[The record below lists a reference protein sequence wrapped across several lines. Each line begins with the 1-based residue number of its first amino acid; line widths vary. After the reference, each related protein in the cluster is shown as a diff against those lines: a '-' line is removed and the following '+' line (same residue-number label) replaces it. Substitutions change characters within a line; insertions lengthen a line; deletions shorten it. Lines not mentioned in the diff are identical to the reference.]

1 MKKLLKIFVALLP
14 FLSLSISFNSNENEF
29 IRFEPIAKKA
39 TTVDD
44 YFSDIDAFSLSREQL
59 FNKLQSKV
67 WDGWKRQSYD
77 ALDSAFIETDFV
89 NGYLVDIYSNTSRLT
104 PSSTGNY
111 KNEGDTWNKEHL
123 IPKSW
128 WGGSKGGPN
137 GEGGDMF
144 NMYPTD
150 GKINGMRSNYVLG
163 ETSNP
168 TNTSNNGYSKLGP
181 SSFSGYDGIVFEPND
196 EWKGN
201 IARSYFY
208 FALKYVTY
216 TNSSYTE
223 GNGKDVFNKTGT
235 YGLTDYSTSL
245 FLKWNK
251 HLEKSQYE
259 KERCER
265 VYKIQNNRNPFIYH
279 PEWADYIWGNIPLTK
294 IEPTSLSISPSSL
307 RLKQGN
313 SHQLV
318 CTVTPSNASNSIIW
332 TSLNN
337 DIATVSNNGL
347 VEAKSIGKTNIKATS
362 TLNASINAS
371 IEIEVHNDKIKIEG
385 ISLPDSID
393 LKIGQSKNI
402 DVSYIPLDTEEKGY
416 TLSIND
422 DSIAQVISNNTLLGL
437 KEGIATLTATSSINT
452 SIKASTT
459 IIVQEQK
466 GFNLAKQV
474 SDLEDGDS
482 LIIAYPE
489 KNVAAGSFKDKYL
502 QSVSASFSSNKEK
515 IEAPSNEIEIFS
527 LEKNTNSFSFINN
540 AKQKLGASSSKALQL
555 NNGETSWTI
564 QINEGKAIIKP
575 LSVSQPLLYNIKSP
589 RFKTYSKADDSLVYP
604 SIYVSKSTSN
614 LDKTNALLYVSAFLK
629 KTGQECLLM
638 NVTLNTWNDLKS
650 EYESLS
656 EETKSYI
663 KTNYSSEELSEFRQR
678 YELIINKYGYGDFIF
693 DITPTS
699 IVYSKNKN
707 SGNLLPITILT
718 SIASIC
724 LISITII
731 IIKKRKK
738 N

>member
-1 MKKLLKIFVALLP
+1 M
-14 FLSLSISFNSNENEF
+14 
-29 IRFEPIAKKA
+29 
-39 TTVDD
+39 
-44 YFSDIDAFSLSREQL
+44 
-59 FNKLQSKV
+59 
-67 WDGWKRQSYD
+67 
-77 ALDSAFIETDFV
+77 
-89 NGYLVDIYSNTSRLT
+89 
-104 PSSTGNY
+104 
-111 KNEGDTWNKEHL
+111 
-123 IPKSW
+123 
-128 WGGSKGGPN
+128 
-137 GEGGDMF
+137 
-144 NMYPTD
+144 
-150 GKINGMRSNYVLG
+150 
-163 ETSNP
+163 
-168 TNTSNNGYSKLGP
+168 
-181 SSFSGYDGIVFEPND
+181 
-196 EWKGN
+196 
-201 IARSYFY
+201 
-208 FALKYVTY
+208 
-216 TNSSYTE
+216 
-223 GNGKDVFNKTGT
+223 
-235 YGLTDYSTSL
+235 
-245 FLKWNK
+245 
-251 HLEKSQYE
+251 
-259 KERCER
+259 
-265 VYKIQNNRNPFIYH
+265 
-279 PEWADYIWGNIPLTK
+279 
-294 IEPTSLSISPSSL
+294 
-307 RLKQGN
+307 
-313 SHQLV
+313 
-318 CTVTPSNASNSIIW
+318 
-332 TSLNN
+332 
-337 DIATVSNNGL
+337 
-347 VEAKSIGKTNIKATS
+347 
-362 TLNASINAS
+362 
-371 IEIEVHNDKIKIEG
+371 
-385 ISLPDSID
+385 
-393 LKIGQSKNI
+393 
-402 DVSYIPLDTEEKGY
+402 
-416 TLSIND
+416 
-422 DSIAQVISNNTLLGL
+422 
-437 KEGIATLTATSSINT
+437 ATLTATSSINT

-575 LSVSQPLLYNIKSP
+575 LSVSQPLLFNINSP

-650 EYESLS
+650 EYESLR